1 MQTCLMLMSSGA
13 LRLGPAALIKLS
25 RSVEALN
32 LLAIQKVSTN
42 YSDKA
47 SNSYDQCFFV
57 PSLLP

>member
-42 YSDKA
+42 YSGKA
-47 SNSYDQCFFV
+47 SYSYGHCFFV